1 MPNEG
6 RQKVLAAAEALE
18 LILYGVP
25 ELTNVGS
32 GIVRQTG
39 ELRVIPDA
47 FVRVQLG
54 SIRGQAVGPKFRV
67 EGEEVSNQPRVV
79 VDVDPVP
86 DDVHRTPELS
96 TQEAEELHDVLGSD
110 VPVLLQQVE
119 VQAQSVAPGTD
130 RDRAYGGEPVM
141 AIPAFLDWR
150 VAPRRERPPHQ
161 GSEHEAGFIEEN

>member
-1 MPNEG
+1 MSNET
-6 RQKVLAAAEALE
+6 REEVLAAAEALQ

-32 GIVRQTG
+32 SIVRQTG

-161 GSEHEAGFIEEN
+161 GSEHEPGFIEEN